1 MHDTR
6 AHIVLLKLADA
17 DACVNLILE
26 RHLLVADGREI
37 FFYRLSRILLG
48 LKLGLHLN
56 LLGSKLISLPFQI
69 RTCFVCSGLGCLG
82 RVGAQQFDFFLHI
95 IVFLLEVPD
104 VSFSNLPGL

>member
-1 MHDTR
+1 MHETRARTFESASRVYLCMHDTR

-56 LLGSKLISLPFQI
+56 
-69 RTCFVCSGLGCLG
+69 
-82 RVGAQQFDFFLHI
+82 
-95 IVFLLEVPD
+95 
-104 VSFSNLPGL
+104 